1 MSSNPGR
8 ECFVYI
14 TLPGKT
20 SAVTAGKFVLEQ
32 TDSGAPLGRFVYGQS
47 YLKNAEA
54 VPIDPVELK
63 LSNETYSNVHLKGVF
78 GALRD
83 AGPDYW
89 GRRVIE
95 KHAGK
100 ANLGEMDYLLESPD
114 DRAGALGFG
123 LGSVPPAPQKKFNKT
138 LDLAKLQDLADA
150 LIKDEIPSDPASAQ
164 VQELLLLG
172 TSMGGA
178 RPKTVV
184 QDDHGLWM
192 AKFNRLDDRW
202 NYARVEYAMLRL
214 ARQCG
219 INVPESRIEAV
230 GGKDVLLVK
239 RFDREKAAE
248 GYTRARMMSGLT
260 VLRSDETNDARERWS
275 YILLVEEMRR
285 IVAQA
290 DKDARELFRR
300 VCFNALISNLDDHP
314 RNHALLARNIDW
326 ALSPAYD
333 LTPSPVVSLD
343 RRDLALV
350 CGDQGRFANA
360 KNILSQHARFLL
372 QKDEAEK
379 IIADTKAHVGHW
391 YDTVR
396 ACGVSEKDAETI
408 RGAFIYPGFSY

>member
-1 MSSNPGR
+1 MSSDSQ
-8 ECFVYI
+8 CFVYI
-14 TLPGKT
+14 TLPGKV
-20 SAVTAGKFVLEQ
+20 SAVTAGKFVLDQ
-32 TDSGAPLGRFVYGQS
+32 TSSGNPLGRFVYGQT
-47 YLKNAEA
+47 YLKNPDA
-54 VPIDPVELK
+54 VPIDPMELK
-63 LSNETYSNVHLKGVF
+63 LSSTTYNTVRLKGVF

-89 GRRVIE
+89 GRHVIE
-95 KHAGK
+95 KHAAK
-100 ANLGEMDYLLESPD
+100 STLGEMDYLLESPD

-123 LGSVPPAPQKKFNKT
+123 LNKVPPAPRKKFNKT
-138 LDLAKLQDLADA
+138 LDLAKLQELAHA
-150 LIKDEIPSDPASAQ
+150 LIKNEIPSDPAAPQ

-178 RPKTVV
+178 RPKAVV
-184 QDDHGLWM
+184 QDDEGLWM
-192 AKFNRLDDRW
+192 AKFNRPDDRW
-202 NYARVEYAMLRL
+202 NCARVEHAMLRL

-219 INVPESRIEAV
+219 INTSESRIETV

-239 RFDREKAAE
+239 RFDREKITE
-248 GYTRARMMSGLT
+248 GYTRARMISGLT
-260 VLRSDETNDARERWS
+260 VLRSDETHDARTRWS
-275 YILLVEEMRR
+275 YVILVEELRR
-285 IVAQA
+285 IVAEPE
-290 DKDARELFRR
+290 KDARELFRR
-300 VCFNALISNLDDHP
+300 ICFNALISNLDDHP
-314 RNHALLARNIDW
+314 RNHALIARNLDW

-372 QKDEAEK
+372 QEDEAQK
-379 IIADTKAHVGHW
+379 IIRDTREQVGHW

-396 ACGVSEKDAETI
+396 ACGVSENDAEAI

>member
-32 TDSGAPLGRFVYGQS
+32 TDSGAPLGRFVYGKS

-100 ANLGEMDYLLESPD
+100 TNLGEMDYLLESPD

-123 LGSVPPAPQKKFNKT
+123 LGNVPPAPQKKFNKT

-150 LIKDEIPSDPASAQ
+150 LIKDEIPSDPASPQ

-192 AKFNRLDDRW
+192 AKFNRQDDRW

-239 RFDREKAAE
+239 RFDREKTAE

-275 YILLVEEMRR
+275 YVLLVEEMRR
-285 IVAQA
+285 IVAEA

-314 RNHALLARNIDW
+314 RNHALLARNVDW

-379 IIADTKAHVGHW
+379 IIADTKAQVGHW

>member
-1 MSSNPGR
+1 MSSNSAR

-14 TLPGKT
+14 TLPGRT
-20 SAVTAGKFVLEQ
+20 SAITAGKFVLGQ
-32 TDSGAPLGRFVYGQS
+32 TESGTPLGRFVYGQS
-47 YLKNAEA
+47 YLKNADA

-63 LSNETYSNVHLKGVF
+63 LSNETYSTVYLKGMF

-100 ANLGEMDYLLESPD
+100 TNLGEMDYLLESPD

-123 LGSVPPAPQKKFNKT
+123 LGNAPPAPQKKFNKT

-150 LIKDEIPSDPASAQ
+150 LIKDEIPSDPASPQ
-164 VQELLLLG
+164 VQELLLLC

-178 RPKTVV
+178 RPKVVV
-184 QDDHGLWM
+184 QDDDGLWM
-192 AKFNRLDDRW
+192 AKFNRADDRW

-230 GGKDVLLVK
+230 GGKDILLVK
-239 RFDREKAAE
+239 RFDREKTPE

-260 VLRSDETNDARERWS
+260 VLHSDETNDARERWS

-285 IVAQA
+285 IVAEA

-300 VCFNALISNLDDHP
+300 ICFNALISNIDDHP
-314 RNHALLARNIDW
+314 RNHALLARNVDW

-379 IIADTKAHVGHW
+379 IIADTKAQVGHW

-396 ACGVSEKDAETI
+396 ACGVSERDAETI

>member
-1 MSSNPGR
+1 MSSNSAR

-14 TLPGKT
+14 TLPGRT
-20 SAVTAGKFVLEQ
+20 LAITAGKFVLGQ
-32 TDSGAPLGRFVYGQS
+32 TESGTPLGRFVYGQS
-47 YLKNAEA
+47 YLKNADA

-63 LSNETYSNVHLKGVF
+63 LSNETYSTVYLKGMF

-100 ANLGEMDYLLESPD
+100 TNLGEMDYLLESPD

-123 LGSVPPAPQKKFNKT
+123 LGNAPPAPQKKFNKT

-150 LIKDEIPSDPASAQ
+150 LIKDEIPSDPASPQ
-164 VQELLLLG
+164 VQELLLLC

-178 RPKTVV
+178 RPKVVV
-184 QDDHGLWM
+184 QDDDGLWM
-192 AKFNRLDDRW
+192 AKFNRADDRW

-230 GGKDVLLVK
+230 GGKDILLVK
-239 RFDREKAAE
+239 RFDREKTPE

-260 VLRSDETNDARERWS
+260 VLHSDETNDARERWS

-285 IVAQA
+285 IVAEA

-300 VCFNALISNLDDHP
+300 ICFNALISNIDDHP
-314 RNHALLARNIDW
+314 RNHALLARNVDW

-379 IIADTKAHVGHW
+379 IIADTKAQVGHW

-396 ACGVSEKDAETI
+396 ACGVSERDAETI